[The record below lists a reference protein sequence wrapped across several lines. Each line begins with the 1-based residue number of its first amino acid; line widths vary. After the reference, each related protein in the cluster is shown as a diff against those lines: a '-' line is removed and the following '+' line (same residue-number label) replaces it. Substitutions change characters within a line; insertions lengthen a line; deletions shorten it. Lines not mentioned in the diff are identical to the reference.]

1 MAIRL
6 NLLAEAQAAEELRR
20 KDPVK
25 RVGFAAALLVALML
39 VWSSSLQLKAKVI
52 NGKIAHVDAQM
63 GTISNEF
70 RVALDNQKKADD
82 ARRSVAA
89 LRQLSNNRFLGAN
102 LLNALQQ
109 TTVDD
114 IELLR
119 LKVSQDYIPTEE
131 VKPRTTEDKRTIP
144 GKPATVTERIM
155 VTLEGRDSSSSPG
168 DQVGIYKNSIS
179 NNAYFRSLLGKTNG
193 VTLKNLSAPELVAVP
208 GSAAGRPCV
217 LFTLE
222 CRFPDKTR

>member
-6 NLLAEAQAAEELRR
+6 NLLAEAQAAEDLRR

-25 RVGFAAALLVALML
+25 RVGFAAGLVVALML

-63 GTISNEF
+63 GVISNEY
-70 RVALDNQKKADD
+70 RLVLENQKKADE
-82 ARRSVAA
+82 AKRNVTA
-89 LRQLSNNRFLGAN
+89 LYQLTTNRFLGAN

-114 IELLR
+114 VELLR
-119 LKVSQDYIPTEE
+119 LRVAQDYIPTEE
-131 VKPRTTEDKRTIP
+131 VKTKVTDGRKIL
-144 GKPATVTERIM
+144 GKPATVTEKISVM
-155 VTLEGRDSSSSPG
+155 LEGRDSSTNPG
-168 DQVGIYKNSIS
+168 DQVNMYKASILKHD
-179 NNAYFRSLLGKTNG
+179 YFRSLLGKTNG

-208 GSAAGRPCV
+208 GSAAGKPCV

-222 CRFPDKTR
+222 CRLPERTR

>member
-25 RVGFAAALLVALML
+25 RVGFAAGLLVALML

-63 GTISNEF
+63 GVISNEY
-70 RVALDNQKKADD
+70 RVVLENQKKADE
-82 ARRSVAA
+82 AKRNVEA
-89 LRQLSNNRFLGAN
+89 LHQLTANRFLGAN

-119 LKVSQDYIPTEE
+119 LRVAQDYIPTEE
-131 VKPRTTEDKRTIP
+131 VKPKMTDGRKTP
-144 GKPATVTERIM
+144 GKPATVTEKIS
-155 VTLEGRDSSSSPG
+155 VTLEGRDSSANPG
-168 DQVGIYKNSIS
+168 DQVTMFKNTIS
-179 NNAYFRSLLGKTNG
+179 NHAYFRSLLGKTNNA
-193 VTLKNLSAPELVAVP
+193 TLKNLSAPELVAVP
-208 GSAAGRPCV
+208 GSPVGKPCV

-222 CRFPDKTR
+222 CRLPERTR